1 MDAAE
6 YAEITA
12 AILLALK
19 RWGRTATAILKLA
32 GYFDVEP
39 ELRAGFDLSKTDW
52 DKLAKASEKKNKSIW
67 GLFWKGWGEK
77 TYARGGERVAS
88 GLGASMRLKDK
99 RLLADEYFSERGL
112 QHVKQLS
119 KTDVNSLREAIR
131 RDIYLNE
138 KQFAKKY
145 ADSYPCSKARL
156 RRIKRT
162 EAHTA
167 LENGGY
173 NYARHLGAGW
183 KQQVNV
189 GDRRV
194 RESHIAAS
202 AEGWIPI
209 DQPFASTGRMVADDV
224 NCRCHLIYRFT
235 SAAGVKAG
243 QRVGVGGTGPIPAGD
258 T

>member
-12 AILLALK
+12 DILLALK
-19 RWGRTATAILKLA
+19 KWGRTATTILKLA
-32 GYFDVEP
+32 GYFDIEP

-52 DKLAKASEKKNKSIW
+52 DTLARASERKNKTIW
-67 GLFWKGWGEK
+67 GLVWKGWGKK
-77 TYARGGERVAS
+77 TFERGGGRAAS
-88 GLGASMRLKDK
+88 GLGASMKLKDK
-99 RLLADEYFSERGL
+99 RQLADEYFHGRGL

-119 KTDVNSLREAIR
+119 KVDIDSLREAIR
-131 RDIYLNE
+131 QNIYLNE

-162 EAHTA
+162 EAHNA
-167 LENGGY
+167 LEYGGY
-173 NYARHLGAGW
+173 NYARNLGAGW
-183 KQQVNV
+183 KHQVHV

-194 RESHIAAS
+194 RESHIAAA

-209 DQPFASTGRMVADDV
+209 DQPFASTGRLVADEV
-224 NCRCHLIYRFT
+224 NCRCHLIYRYT
-235 SAAGVKAG
+235 SPYGRRPV
-243 QRVGVGGTGPIPAGD
+243 
-258 T
+258 